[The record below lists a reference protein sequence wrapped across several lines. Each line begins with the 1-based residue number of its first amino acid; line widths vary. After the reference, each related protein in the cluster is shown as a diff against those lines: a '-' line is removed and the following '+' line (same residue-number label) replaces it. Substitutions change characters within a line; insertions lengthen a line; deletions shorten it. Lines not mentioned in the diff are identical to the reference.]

1 MAKTTLKDIRT
12 RADQI
17 QRRYQANYAGH
28 PRISRDPEA
37 LEKMVKQLDLLLAH
51 SKRLPANQQ
60 MQISRTLRE
69 NRNLYAKEAKAIR
82 EAQAT
87 GPEAMYAHHLAS
99 WANFASARYRRHF
112 AGQNRATRDV
122 LLLSEMI
129 DDLERLVPLIA
140 DQRTRVDSEELK
152 TAHESAQQNLNLY
165 RSERDAIRTA
175 QQDGS
180 TEQQADLM
188 ARLANDQF
196 KLYADHFAG
205 KSRMSRRPA
214 LIERMIN
221 NLDAIQ
227 GRMQALADGGL
238 TEGSNT
244 QNIEIVTGRV
254 DGYRKELE
262 EIRNSKSSAAFND
275 LVNSLGEAANAI
287 FAEYRENFAGHD
299 RATRDLDLM
308 NKLCEGLFDIAR
320 QMDDLDRVRDH
331 ETNQANLGIVLD
343 NLRMY
348 DREFDQIRA
357 VQQQAQ
363 QPSDA

>member
-28 PRISRDPEA
+28 PRISRDADA

-51 SKRLPANQQ
+51 LKRLPANQQ
-60 MQISRTLRE
+60 MQMSRTLRE
-69 NRNLYAKEAKAIR
+69 NRNLYAKEVKAIR
-82 EAQAT
+82 QAQAN
-87 GPEAMYAHHLAS
+87 GPETMYAHHLAS
-99 WANFASARYRRHF
+99 WANFASARYRRNF
-112 AGQNRATRDV
+112 AGQNRATRDA
-122 LLLSEMI
+122 LLLGEMI

-140 DQRTRVDSEELK
+140 DQRTRVDSDELK

-165 RSERDAIRTA
+165 RSERDAVLAA
-175 QQDGS
+175 QRDG
-180 TEQQADLM
+180 TPEQQADLM

-205 KSRMSRRPA
+205 KSRISRRPA

-221 NLDAIQ
+221 NLDRIQ
-227 GRMQALADGGL
+227 SRMQALADDGL

-244 QNIEIVTGRV
+244 QNIEIVKGRL

-262 EIRNSKSSAAFND
+262 EIRNAKSGGGFD
-275 LVNSLGEAANAI
+275 DMVNALGEAANAI
-287 FAEYRENFAGHD
+287 FAEYRENFAGQD
-299 RATRDLDLM
+299 RGTRDLDLM
-308 NKLCEGLFDIAR
+308 NRLCEGLFDIAR

-348 DREFDQIRA
+348 DREFDQIRT
-357 VQQQAQ
+357 VQQQQSEA
-363 QPSDA
+363 